1 MKRITTRDLLDA
13 LLGFR
18 SAVEE
23 RFARIDGTLAEHGGI
38 LAEHSAILA
47 EHSALLHDHSATLKL
62 HSMALNRIERR
73 LDAHGERLTRLES
86 YLGPS
91 AV

>member
-13 LLGFR
+13 LLDFR

-23 RFARIDGTLAEHGGI
+23 RFARIDGTLAEH
-38 LAEHSAILA
+38 SAILT
-47 EHSALLHDHSATLKL
+47 EHSATLKL

>member
-13 LLGFR
+13 LLDFR

-23 RFARIDGTLAEHGGI
+23 RFTRIEGTLAE
-38 LAEHSAILA
+38 
-47 EHSALLHDHSATLKL
+47 HSATLKL
-62 HSMALNRIERR
+62 HSMALNRVERR
-73 LDAHGERLTRLES
+73 LDAHGERLTRLEG
-86 YLGPS
+86 YLGPT

>member
-1 MKRITTRDLLDA
+1 MKRITSRDLLDA
-13 LLGFR
+13 LLDFR

-23 RFARIDGTLAEHGGI
+23 RFTRIEGT
-38 LAEHSAILA
+38 LAEHSAILT
-47 EHSALLHDHSATLKL
+47 EHSAMLYDHRATLKL

-73 LDAHGERLTRLES
+73 LDAHSERLVRLET